1 MKSFNY
7 LEKNALSSSD
17 RLLVILH
24 GYGANEY
31 DLFQLSDAFI
41 RKSHVVSLQAPY
53 QLYPESYA
61 WYAIHFDE
69 VKGKW
74 SDIEQAKE
82 IVEQLHVFI
91 QALKEQYQ
99 VRHIDLLGF
108 SQGAILSYALATKY
122 PQQYS
127 KIMALSGYF
136 NKDLNEISKDN
147 SFGHLK
153 VYASH
158 GAEDP
163 VIPLSWSAE
172 IPAALGKLNIEYEH
186 FVFQDMGH
194 TINQENLNSLVQWYY
209 LVE

>member
-41 RKSHVVSLQAPY
+41 HKSHVVSLQAPY

-69 VKGKW
+69 VNGKW

-172 IPAALGKLNIEYEH
+172 IPVALGKLNIEYEH

>member
-41 RKSHVVSLQAPY
+41 HKSHVVSLQAPY

-69 VKGKW
+69 VNGKW

>member
-7 LEKNALSSSD
+7 LEKKALNSAD

-31 DLFQLSDAFI
+31 DLFQLSDAFT

-61 WYAIHFDE
+61 WYAIQFDE

-74 SDIEQAKE
+74 SDIAQAKE

-99 VRHIDLLGF
+99 VRYIDLLGF

-136 NKDLNEISKDN
+136 NKELNEVSNDAA
-147 SFGHLK
+147 FDQLK
-153 VYASH
+153 IYASH

-172 IPAALGKLNIEYEH
+172 IPSALDELHIEYEH